1 MMRVTSRESGLGTLP
16 EHRLVASC
24 FCLQLL
30 LLVLLWDVTHY
41 FVGYVEA
48 GRRAAKTKFNCF
60 SSQSQPV

>member
-1 MMRVTSRESGLGTLP
+1 MMMRIVACRESGLGTLP

-30 LLVLLWDVTHY
+30 LLLLLLWDVTHY

-48 GRRAAKTKFNCF
+48 GRRATNEVELIF
-60 SSQSQPV
+60 QSE

>member
-1 MMRVTSRESGLGTLP
+1 MMMRVASRESGLGTLP

-30 LLVLLWDVTHY
+30 LLLLLLWDVTHY

-48 GRRAAKTKFNCF
+48 GRR
-60 SSQSQPV
+60 S